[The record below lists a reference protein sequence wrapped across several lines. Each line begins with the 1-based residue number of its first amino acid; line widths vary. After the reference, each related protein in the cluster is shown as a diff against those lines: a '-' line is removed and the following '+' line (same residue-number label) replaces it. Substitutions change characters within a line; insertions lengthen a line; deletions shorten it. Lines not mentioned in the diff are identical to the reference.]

1 MKIIHNEFNEFLGLL
16 IKEKVEFLL
25 IGGFAVA
32 YHGYV
37 RYTGDMD
44 VWINATPDNASK
56 LIAVIDAFGFETDE
70 LLNLDFAKEPLVFHM
85 GKEPL
90 KIDVTTHISG
100 VKFTDCYPFR
110 IEAVIDGMLI
120 PFIGLEDLKKNKKW
134 SGRLKDLNDLENLP

>member
-44 VWINATPDNASK
+44 VWINATPD
-56 LIAVIDAFGFETDE
+56 
-70 LLNLDFAKEPLVFHM
+70 P
-85 GKEPL
+85 
-90 KIDVTTHISG
+90 
-100 VKFTDCYPFR
+100 
-110 IEAVIDGMLI
+110 
-120 PFIGLEDLKKNKKW
+120 
-134 SGRLKDLNDLENLP
+134 